1 MKHFFLF
8 LIFLFAFSV
17 AQAIEVSGHITS
29 DTTWSPENNPYIV
42 VDDVMVAVGVTLTIL
57 PGTEVKLTAAPL
69 NNPED
74 HINGFRFYN
83 GTNIAKMIWV
93 TGSLIAEG
101 TAENP
106 ITFTRLQNENDYY
119 WGLIY
124 FSEYAE
130 MCRLIHCNIS
140 YAAGMEIQ
148 AGGAIRDA
156 VELINANSIVRECTF
171 LNCTRGVGAW
181 PYHTEPIEV
190 SHCTFNTFALV
201 SAFIRHLGAEYHVS
215 ISEPAEGFTPPLIAN
230 NFFTDGR
237 LEIGTACFAQ
247 NRFYDG
253 NGINIGGTT
262 CDQAIFFWG
271 NEFNGLYNGIWGGWG
286 ADSLY
291 IKNNRFLPGNG
302 TIGINVDINYGSLE
316 IRDNYL
322 DGYRIIGP
330 NNTYRK
336 GILSNNTICNVPVEE
351 AISGG
356 FEEIYNNVVTNC
368 SMVGSILNQNNIFA
382 SNLFI
387 NNDELCDYFANNAEI
402 ANTIMLQNNV
412 DEIVTFGPVVIRN
425 CIIDFPLEPPLVDG
439 GGNIIVDSLQAQS
452 IFEDIQNG
460 DFHLVP
466 GSMAID
472 AGFNAPTYYPFD
484 LDYNPRVWD
493 GDGDGMAIIDI
504 GPYEYCGSGASPVGK
519 ISGIT
524 WNPANGEVVDYVL
537 LKIDD
542 NPAEFTFSDSSG
554 CYEIP
559 LPAGTYNVHARRLF
573 YEDAVEY
580 AVEVIDGEITQLDIA
595 MGPTVEAGEEPHA
608 AVPGA
613 VCNLR
618 NYPNPFKPAAAGRGP
633 ATEIQFSLSGNQ
645 YEPDEQVIIDIFNV
659 KGQKVKT
666 IDVTLSLS
674 KCGTEKSNSP
684 SFDKLRMTR
693 AGSCQSFSVT
703 WDGTDSSNRPVA
715 SGVYLYRILIDGKP
729 QAQSKMMLM
738 K

>member
-1 MKHFFLF
+1 
-8 LIFLFAFSV
+8 
-17 AQAIEVSGHITS
+17 
-29 DTTWSPENNPYIV
+29 
-42 VDDVMVAVGVTLTIL
+42 
-57 PGTEVKLTAAPL
+57 
-69 NNPED
+69 
-74 HINGFRFYN
+74 
-83 GTNIAKMIWV
+83 MIWV

-140 YAAGMEIQ
+140 YAAGMEIH

-156 VELINANSIVRECTF
+156 VELINANSIVKECTF
-171 LNCTRGVGAW
+171 LNCTRGIGAW
-181 PYHTEPIEV
+181 PYRTEPIEV

-201 SAFIRHLGAEYHVS
+201 SAFIRNLGAEYHVS
-215 ISEPAEGFTPPLIAN
+215 ISEPAEGCAPPLIAN

-237 LEIGTACFAQ
+237 LKIASGCFVQ
-247 NRFYDG
+247 NRYYDG
-253 NGINIGGTT
+253 
-262 CDQAIFFWG
+262 DQMFVAGSNRNEAVYFWG
-271 NEFNGLYNGIWGGWG
+271 NEFHNVERSIYGGRG
-286 ADSLY
+286 ADTLY
-291 IKNNRFLPGNG
+291 ISNNRFTEGDRSDGIDIEYVHADIRGNYMENYSL
-302 TIGINVDINYGSLE
+302 TVNPTADGIVTQNIVYSGE
-316 IRDNYL
+316 IYASDCTVYNNIAFGNASHYYSGGISTPNLYNSISCDNYYAVNGSHSI
-322 DGYRIIGP
+322 D
-330 NNTYRK
+330 N
-336 GILSNNTICNVPVEE
+336 
-351 AISGG
+351 
-356 FEEIYNNVVTNC
+356 
-368 SMVGSILNQNNIFA
+368 SILLG
-382 SNLFI
+382 NL
-387 NNDELCDYFANNAEI
+387 Y
-402 ANTIMLQNNV
+402 
-412 DEIVTFGPVVIRN
+412 VTDSMSSSFPVIRN
-425 CIIDFPLEPPLVDG
+425 SIIDFPLEPPLVDG

-504 GPYEYCGSGASPVGK
+504 GPYEYCGLGASPVGK

-618 NYPNPFKPAAAGRGP
+618 NYPNPFKPAAAGRGS
-633 ATEIQFSLSGNQ
+633 ATEIQFSLSSKQ

-659 KGQKVKT
+659 KGQKVRKLE
-666 IDVTLSLS
+666 IRN
-674 KCGTEKSNSP
+674 EKLEMKREISY
-684 SFDKLRMTR
+684 
-693 AGSCQSFSVT
+693 SVT